1 MNKYICL
8 IAAIALMS
16 ACEKKEET
24 TVNPPGETKTENN
37 TTVLKESTPAETNK
51 TETNT
56 TVNTTS
62 SPASE
67 SSTTTKT
74 SSSPNP

>member
-1 MNKYICL
+1 MKKYICL
-8 IAAIALMS
+8 LAGVALLA

-24 TVNPPGETKTENN
+24 TVNPAGESKTENN
-37 TTVLKESTPAETNK
+37 TTVIKESPAAPAK

-62 SPASE
+62 SPAE
-67 SSTTTKT
+67 KSSTTTT
-74 SSSPNP
+74 TSSPNP